1 MSISGRTSRVLK
13 QALADNQAGVEVVAA
28 LNADTNATVTPSSHV
43 TPVAVTFT
51 ANTPATYGSPTGA
64 LTVADGATPTV
75 VELVKYC
82 DELRKNILDISA
94 VLLAQGL
101 TS

>member
-1 MSISGRTSRVLK
+1 MSLSGRTSRVLK
-13 QALADNQAGVEVVAA
+13 QALADNQAGNEIVTS
-28 LNADTNATVTPSSHV
+28 LNADAPGVSPSSHV

-51 ANTPATYGSPTGA
+51 ANTPATYGTPTGA
-64 LTVADGATPTV
+64 LTVADGTTPTV

-94 VLLAQGL
+94 VLLAHGI